1 MRNMSNNIK
10 RFSVAVLAA
19 CGLAVSAALAAPSYQ
34 ATLTVQGYA
43 EDKEPLENF
52 PVLVRLSPQTVDG
65 FYYGTCRADGSDVE
79 FVDENKD
86 PLPYQLD
93 TWNPSG
99 ESLFWVKLPQLAKNK
114 SFYVRWGDS
123 QSNVDSARS
132 AATWNENYGAVWHM
146 GEESGVCANSTRHG
160 SAYDATPMGNPMSNA
175 DQSVRYDGSDAP
187 VGGARTTSKGGNAYL
202 VVPNYDA
209 LECGDTFTFSGWMR
223 LTGTCNWANPLSRKW
238 APEENSGW
246 EMMLIGSSRSQVR
259 AYGGNARLDVLLDKE
274 EEKELKAFWD
284 PGFNKTWA
292 HFALVYSG
300 STVSV
305 YGNGVLLKSGAVKA
319 VNDNGKPL
327 YIGNTGKADTHFV
340 MGAFDELRLMKGAAS
355 ADWVQAEHDTVA
367 QADFL
372 AYGASG
378 PAWITSSLDIS
389 SVAVVARGD
398 SFVDLSAMLHG
409 LGENAEKASIQL
421 AYGLDETSL
430 VKTQTVWTAKA
441 TGPMTFRLDRLLPQR
456 VYCVQAVAVNNL
468 GARAVSA
475 PVRVMTA
482 VSQDASGVGDLQ
494 TIQVDEVV
502 AYGAL
507 QSLNLTY
514 PPAEA
519 ARDLYAAWGG
529 QHGGAT
535 TNGWTHVQKL
545 TTVES
550 GCGTYEYTLP
560 GDWGEEG
567 NRVIRFFLFLN
578 DTLQSCSSSVY
589 WRDCSEPWL
598 TGLSLDERGGDTL
611 KVTGILES
619 FTGSQCT
626 LKVLVGRTP
635 EALNQEW
642 TELSGSVHQ
651 EPGSFDLTLFSAD
664 TESPQY
670 LAPGETYYVCVEA
683 TAGGS
688 VSRSQVMQVTMAK
701 AAAIGYAKV
710 DKVSFRTVTFSG
722 DLEDRGMGESAKVSL
737 WVGESNDAET
747 FKQSGEEL
755 DKQGGKFQ
763 FTHKFDDW
771 ERTYYWQLRAVST
784 SAGETAVVTTRTDVA
799 SCTTK
804 DTATYTWKG
813 GADDKWET
821 CANWENNGGDT
832 RGFPNGANTTVK
844 FPADTQARIVL
855 SAAMRV
861 GTLALSQSG
870 VDVTFARADE
880 PEAEAAKLS
889 VTTLTLTGSRLSLA
903 LDGVALDCSKDV
915 VLSASDGEVRLSNG
929 ARWDVITLDNDKG
942 GRLLLDPGTFL
953 SCANYRFGGG
963 LTVIDDATL
972 EVRGS
977 AVLGRSV
984 TGGKIRFVGTQPAF
998 RCLAKSAQ
1006 VRSDLA
1012 AANVR
1017 LEFAVPV
1024 GGYATPPF
1032 SNANAN
1038 PDCIMG
1044 YAGNTK
1050 KLHPITVDIARD
1062 SPAALDRQKMTTT
1075 LISWGKGICP
1085 EIIQTTAQPGANA
1098 TFVWSEETVGNNA
1111 YPVSLSVRLDPAG
1124 LIIRVR

>member
-1 MRNMSNNIK
+1 MRNMRNDIK

-34 ATLTVQGYA
+34 AKLTVQGYTGA
-43 EDKEPLENF
+43 ELADF
-52 PVLVRLSPQTVDG
+52 PVLVRLSTETVAG
-65 FYYGTCRADGSDVE
+65 FHYGTCKADGSDVV
-79 FVDENKD
+79 FVDANGE
-86 PLPYQLD
+86 PLPHQLD

-99 ESLFWVKLPQLAKNK
+99 ESLFWVKLPQLAKGK
-114 SFYVRWGDS
+114 TFYVRWGDS

-146 GEESGVCANSTRHG
+146 GEADGVCENSTSHG
-160 SAYDATPMGNPMSNA
+160 SAYDATPKGEISE
-175 DQSVRYDGSDAP
+175 SVRYDGDDAP
-187 VGGARTTSKGGNAYL
+187 VGGARTTAKSKTAYL
-202 VVPNYDA
+202 EVPDYDA
-209 LECGDTFTFSGWMR
+209 LQCGDTFTFSGWMR
-223 LTGTCNWANPLSRKW
+223 LTGSISYGIPLARKTS
-238 APEENSGW
+238 PDQRSGW
-246 EMMLIGSSRSQVR
+246 EMTMVAWNLD
-259 AYGGNARLDVLLDKE
+259 RLRIFGASATGPTVMFDKVV
-274 EEKELKAFWD
+274 
-284 PGFNKTWA
+284 FNKTWM

-305 YGNGVLLKSGAVKA
+305 YGNGALLGSGAVTA
-319 VNDNGKPL
+319 VNDNGLPL
-327 YIGNTGKADTHFV
+327 CIGNTGNATKPV
-340 MGAFDELRLMKGAAS
+340 YGAFDELRLMKGAAS
-355 ADWVQAEHDTVA
+355 ADWVQAEYDTVA

-378 PAWITSSLDIS
+378 PAWTASPLCIS
-389 SVAVVARGD
+389 GVGVAASGD

-409 LGENAEKASIQL
+409 LGENATEATIQL

-430 VKTQTVWTAKA
+430 VKTQTVGTATA
-441 TGPMTFRLDRLLPQR
+441 TGPMTLRLARLLPQR
-456 VYCVQAVAVNNL
+456 VYWVQVVADNDQ
-468 GARAVSA
+468 GERAVSA
-475 PVRVMTA
+475 PIRVMTA

-598 TGLSLDERGGDTL
+598 TGLSLDGRGGDTL

-763 FTHKFDDW
+763 FTHTFDDW
-771 ERTYYWQLRAVST
+771 EQTYFWQLRAVST

-855 SAAMRV
+855 SAAMSV

-1111 YPVSLSVRLDPAG
+1111 YPVSLDVRLDPAG